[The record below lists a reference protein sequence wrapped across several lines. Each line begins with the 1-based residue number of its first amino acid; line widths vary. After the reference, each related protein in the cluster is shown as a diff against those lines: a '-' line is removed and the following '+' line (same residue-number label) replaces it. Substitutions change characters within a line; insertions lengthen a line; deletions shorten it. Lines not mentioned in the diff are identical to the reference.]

1 MKNLNALIALTALA
15 ALVLLAVVSSVVDSV
30 PFVLPATY
38 IVSAACSLGLVGLF
52 IGDYA
57 NRSPQLNLSP
67 EKVQQAHFQPD
78 PQATR
83 EVVPLVPVDVLSTLG
98 IRNDPATLSYS

>member
-1 MKNLNALIALTALA
+1 MKNLPVLIALTALA

-67 EKVQQAHFQPD
+67 EQVQQARARPD
-78 PQATR
+78 PQEAS
-83 EVVPLVPVDVLSTLG
+83 EVVPLVPGDVLSTLG